1 MCANDFRDFEKYQN
15 LYFKFYITIT
25 MLNKGFRFF
34 GQGSSKKFQ
43 VSSQRSPWPN
53 ILSMI
58 GDLIKVSSSGS
69 PRPHLSSSGAARTN
83 IVSHSLLLLR
93 TTARQ
98 VESMARQRLRQYL
111 WLRML
116 HTRLCHRS
124 ART

>member
-58 GDLIKVSSSGS
+58 GDLIKV
-69 PRPHLSSSGAARTN
+69 
-83 IVSHSLLLLR
+83 LLR
-93 TTARQ
+93 LAPLDLTFRPQELLEPT
-98 VESMARQRLRQYL
+98 S
-111 WLRML
+111 
-116 HTRLCHRS
+116 
-124 ART
+124 